1 MSFSDQELDSWAEDE
16 LQAEIERLRKDVKY
30 LRKRASELTL
40 TNLNLLRKLDAL
52 RKERDAQ
59 NNASP

>member
-1 MSFSDQELDSWAEDE
+1 MSFSDRESDSWAEDE